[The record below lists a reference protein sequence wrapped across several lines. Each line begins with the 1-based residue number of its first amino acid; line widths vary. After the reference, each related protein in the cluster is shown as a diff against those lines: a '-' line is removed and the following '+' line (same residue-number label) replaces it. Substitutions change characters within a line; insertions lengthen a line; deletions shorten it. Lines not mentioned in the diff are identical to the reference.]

1 MASIDVR
8 RLALLSSCLVGSL
21 CLHTVAVAQSFS
33 MRLDSA
39 RTYTPFF
46 PNGFIDTT
54 PPYTICHNNQM
65 GLTFRYSWRNAW
77 EEYVYTEPGQQLFP
91 WYFMQG
97 VSPNPLYLRASQG
110 GNTVSGTVLVG
121 LFTGSVNTVGV
132 RQVSF
137 RGRTSG
143 FFGQPVQTATANI
156 QIETQFEPPPMT
168 YRELGDGVNDMPTRP
183 WFGWVSSQQIDSH
196 RLDAGKCTD
205 ASAVEPEE
213 CGSTSYPIVTYEDC
227 DPDDPNYCWIGTESE
242 HRTLTA
248 LDPSTPYQYRVLGR
262 NTCGISNE
270 LLSTPARR
278 FFRTA
283 QACFLISNG
292 TIPDGGVVHF
302 DAATLSGNPGSTVP
316 DLRVTVHADHADV
329 SDLRISLTKTAPDAA
344 GPLLLMDRPSAT
356 GCVNGT
362 RIQAAFAD
370 GGNLL
375 ASGCNPWEPAISGR
389 KAPVQAL
396 ASFANVQGAGNWRLT
411 VEDTEADGK
420 SGVLLEWCL
429 STIPNV
435 PQLQLQPAPF
445 LPPTIFDSGFE

>member
-8 RLALLSSCLVGSL
+8 RLALLSSCLIGSL
-21 CLHTVAVAQSFS
+21 GLHTVAAAQNFS
-33 MRLDSA
+33 MRLDYA

-46 PNGFIDTT
+46 PGGFIDNA

-65 GLTFRYSWRNAW
+65 GLVFRYSWRNPW

-110 GNTVSGTVLVG
+110 GSTVSGTTLVG

-143 FFGQPVQTATANI
+143 FFGQPVQYATANI
-156 QIETQFEPPPMT
+156 QIETQFEPSPMT
-168 YRELGDGVNDMPTRP
+168 YRELADGVNDMPTRP

-196 RLDAGKCTD
+196 RLDAGKCTE

-292 TIPDGGVVHF
+292 AIPDGGVVHF

-344 GPLLLMDRPSAT
+344 GPLLLMDRPTAT

-362 RIQAAFAD
+362 RMQVAFAD
-370 GGNLL
+370 DGTQL

-396 ASFANVQGAGNWRLT
+396 ASFATVQGAGNWRLT
-411 VEDTEADGK
+411 IEDTEADGK
-420 SGVLLEWCL
+420 SGALLEWCL
-429 STIPNV
+429 STIPNEQ
-435 PQLQLQPAPF
+435 QLALSPAPF
-445 LPPTIFDSGFE
+445 VSPMVFASGFE